1 MAESLT
7 APVISTPWAAGGV
20 PSRFDTWGR
29 AAILGRLEI
38 EMYRLVILI
47 ALIAIF
53 VVAAA
58 TIPA

>member
-1 MAESLT
+1 MLT
-7 APVISTPWAAGGV
+7 S
-20 PSRFDTWGR
+20 
-29 AAILGRLEI
+29 LEI

-47 ALIAIF
+47 AMLAIF